1 MDNKKNKYELE
12 KIPIRNDV
20 KKRIKSKKTSDI
32 AAIDLL
38 HIIGRMMSMQDD
50 AYDEQFDNVFKYLNE
65 IINKIDVLNDCI
77 TELKNELNITKSDVE
92 ELQSNVA

>member
-12 KIPIRNDV
+12 KIPICNDV

-38 HIIGRMMSMQDD
+38 HTIGRMMSMQDD